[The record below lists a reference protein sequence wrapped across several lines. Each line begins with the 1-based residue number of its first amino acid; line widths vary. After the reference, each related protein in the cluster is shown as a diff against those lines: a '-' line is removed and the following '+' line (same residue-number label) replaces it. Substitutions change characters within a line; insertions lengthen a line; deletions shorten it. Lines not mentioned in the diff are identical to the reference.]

1 MKQICFLIKYLALPH
16 CWNLTFETCTNL
28 QFAADFTLTYGFLHG
43 CSSLQCERL
52 SRIRLTNGG
61 KPLSA
66 IIFTEFKFEEFR
78 QLSVEKITAVS
89 CSDTLLS
96 YLFGHQWQLPVNM
109 SWMISPWGAERTLQ
123 MKSGRLSTRKSSSTC
138 NKVQEWVTYHL
149 PTTELQVS

>member
-1 MKQICFLIKYLALPH
+1 MFPNKVPGTAALLEFDIRNLYQLTICRRFYSDIRVFT
-16 CWNLTFETCTNL
+16 WMFV
-28 QFAADFTLTYGFLHG
+28 AAMWTPFSDTVD
-43 CSSLQCERL
+43 ER
-52 SRIRLTNGG
+52 G

-109 SWMISPWGAERTLQ
+109 SWMISPWGAEQTLQ